1 MQIKE
6 GKMKVMTVEVICV
19 GTELLLGNIV
29 NTNAA
34 YIAEKC
40 AMLGLSMYYQ
50 SVVGDNPARL
60 EELLRTALGRSSVI
74 ILSGGLGPTQ
84 DDLTKETAAGVMG
97 RKLVEDPRA
106 RQDIETFLAKRGRAI
121 TENNWKQALVPEGC
135 KVLYNTNGTAP
146 GMIIEEEKNCLIL
159 LPGPPNELVPMFE
172 EQVYPY
178 LNELQPEIICSR
190 MVKLCGIG
198 ESSAETEIIDLIES
212 QTNPT
217 VAPYAKTGEVHLR
230 ITAKAENETAA
241 YALIEP
247 VEELLRERFGN
258 LIYTDDP
265 RVSLEEAVY
274 RLLREHRLTVTAA
287 ESCTGGL
294 LAGRLI
300 NVPGISEYLKE
311 AYVTYSNEAKEK
323 ILGVPAAILNEYG
336 AVSPQTSEAMA
347 RGGAKAADADVCIAV
362 TGIAGP
368 DGGTK
373 EKPVGL
379 VYMSCYCKGRLYT
392 EKNLY
397 SGSRSKIREYSVA
410 SALTLLRKAILDYTN
425 EVEGCES

>member
-1 MQIKE
+1 
-6 GKMKVMTVEVICV
+6 MTVELICV

-34 YIAEKC
+34 FISEKC

-50 SVVGDNPARL
+50 SVVGDNEGRL
-60 EELLRTALGRSSVI
+60 EELLKTAWKRSDVV

-84 DDLTKETAAGVMG
+84 DDLTKETAAKVMG
-97 RKLVEDPRA
+97 RQLVEDARA
-106 RQDIETFLAKRGRAI
+106 RKEIEDFMARRSRSI
-121 TENNWKQALVPEGC
+121 TKNNWKQAMVPEGSI
-135 KVLYNTNGTAP
+135 VLYNPNGTAP
-146 GMIIEEEKNCLIL
+146 GIIMEEGKKCMIL

-178 LNELQPEIICSR
+178 LHQMQPEVICSK

-198 ESSAETEIIDLIES
+198 ESSAETKILDLIES

-230 ITAKAENETAA
+230 ITAKADSEELA
-241 YALIEP
+241 YDLIEP
-247 VEELLRERFGN
+247 VEQELQARFGD
-258 LIYTDDP
+258 LIYTDKP
-265 RVSLEEAVY
+265 EVTLEMAIY
-274 RLLREHRLTVTAA
+274 QLLKANRLTVTTA

-311 AYVTYSNEAKEK
+311 GYVTYSNEAKEK
-323 ILGVPAAILNEYG
+323 LLGVPTETLAEYG
-336 AVSPQTSEAMA
+336 AVSAQTAEAMA
-347 RGGAKAADADVCIAV
+347 EGGAKAADADLCIAV

-368 DGGTK
+368 DGGTE

-379 VYMSCYCKGRLYT
+379 VYMSCYCRGTCYT
-392 EKNLY
+392 EKNQY
-397 SGSRSKIREYSVA
+397 TGSRSKIREYSVA
-410 SALTLLRKAILDYTN
+410 SALTLLRRAILDN
-425 EVEGCES
+425 F

>member
-1 MQIKE
+1 
-6 GKMKVMTVEVICV
+6 MTVELICV

-34 YIAEKC
+34 FIAEKC

-50 SVVGDNPARL
+50 SVVGDNQKRL
-60 EELLRTALGRSSVI
+60 EALIRTARERSDIV

-84 DDLTKETAAGVMG
+84 DDLTKETAAKVMG
-97 RKLVEDPRA
+97 RTLVEDARA
-106 RQDIETFLAKRGRAI
+106 RREIEEFMAKRSHAI
-121 TENNWKQALVPEGC
+121 TKNNWKQALVPEGC
-135 KVLYNTNGTAP
+135 KVLYNPNGTAP
-146 GMIIEEEKNCLIL
+146 GIIMEEEQTRMIL
-159 LPGPPNELVPMFE
+159 LPGPPNELIPMFE

-178 LNELQPEIICSR
+178 LKESQPEIICSK

-198 ESSAETEIIDLIES
+198 ESSAETKILDLIEE

-230 ITAKAENETAA
+230 ITAKAASEEEA
-241 YALIEP
+241 YQMIAP
-247 VEELLRERFGN
+247 VEDELQERFGD

-265 RVSLEEAVY
+265 RVTLEMAVY
-274 RLLREHRLTVTAA
+274 ELLKENRLTVTTA

-300 NVPGISEYLKE
+300 NVPGISEFLKE
-311 AYVTYSNEAKEK
+311 GYVTYSNEAKEK
-323 ILGVPAAILNEYG
+323 LLGVPADILQQYG
-336 AVSPQTSEAMA
+336 AVSSQTAEAMA
-347 RGGAKAADADVCIAV
+347 SGGARAAGADVCIAV

-368 DGGTK
+368 DGGTE

-379 VYMSCYCKGRLYT
+379 VYMSCYCRGRCYT
-392 EKNLY
+392 QENRY
-397 SGSRSKIREYSVA
+397 TGSRSKIREYSVA
-410 SALTLLRKAILDYTN
+410 SALTLLRKAILDI
-425 EVEGCES
+425 

>member
-1 MQIKE
+1 
-6 GKMKVMTVEVICV
+6 MTVELICV

-34 YIAEKC
+34 FIAEKC

-50 SVVGDNPARL
+50 SVVGDNQGRL
-60 EELLRTALGRSSVI
+60 EGLLRTAKERSDIVI
-74 ILSGGLGPTQ
+74 LCGGLGPTQ
-84 DDLTKETAAGVMG
+84 DDLTKETAAKVMG
-97 RKLVEDPRA
+97 KKLIEDERA
-106 RQDIETFLAKRGRAI
+106 RKEIETFMAKRSRAI
-121 TENNWKQALVPEGC
+121 TENNWKQALVPEGSM
-135 KVLYNTNGTAP
+135 VLYNPNGTAP
-146 GMIIEEEKNCLIL
+146 GIIMEDGPSSVIL
-159 LPGPPNELVPMFE
+159 LPGPPNELIPMFE

-178 LNELQPEIICSR
+178 LQESQPETICSK

-198 ESSAETEIIDLIES
+198 ESSAETKILDLIEE

-230 ITAKAENETAA
+230 LTAKASNEEEA
-241 YALIEP
+241 YRMIVP
-247 VEELLRERFGN
+247 VEEELQRRFGS

-265 RVSLEEAVY
+265 QMTLEMAIYE
-274 RLLREHRLTVTAA
+274 LLKAHNLTVTTA

-300 NVPGISEYLKE
+300 NVPGISEHLKE
-311 AYVTYSNEAKEK
+311 GYVTYSNGAKEK
-323 ILGVPAAILNEYG
+323 LLGVPAETLREYG
-336 AVSPQTSEAMA
+336 AVSPQTAEAMA
-347 RGGAKAADADVCIAV
+347 KGGAKAANADLCIAV

-379 VYMSCYCKGRLYT
+379 VYMSCYCRGKLYT
-392 EKNLY
+392 EKNQY
-397 SGSRSKIREYSVA
+397 TGSRSKIREYSVA
-410 SALTLLRKAILDYTN
+410 SALTLLRRAILALTD
-425 EVEGCES
+425 

>member
-1 MQIKE
+1 
-6 GKMKVMTVEVICV
+6 MTVELICV

-34 YIAEKC
+34 FISEKC

-50 SVVGDNPARL
+50 SVVGDNPGRL
-60 EELLRTALGRSSVI
+60 EEMVKMAMKRSDII

-84 DDLTKETAAGVMG
+84 DDLTKETVAKVMG
-97 RKLVEDPRA
+97 KKLVEDQKA
-106 RQDIETFLAKRGRAI
+106 RQEIQLFLERRGRTI

-135 KVLYNTNGTAP
+135 QVLYNVNGTAP
-146 GMIIEEEKNCLIL
+146 GLIVKDDNTCVIL

-178 LNELQPEIICSR
+178 LHQLQTEIIFSN
-190 MVKLCGIG
+190 MIKLCGIG
-198 ESSAETEIIDLIES
+198 ESSAETKILDLVEA

-230 ITAKAENETAA
+230 ITAKAESETAA
-241 YALIEP
+241 YKLMEP
-247 VEELLRERFGN
+247 VEEVLRQRFGT
-258 LIYTDDP
+258 LIYTNDP
-265 RVSLEEAVY
+265 QVTLEMAIYE
-274 RLLREHRLTVTAA
+274 LLKANNLTVTTA

-294 LAGRLI
+294 VAGRLI

-311 AYVTYSNEAKEK
+311 GYITYSNEAKQK
-323 ILGVPAAILNEYG
+323 LLGVPAEILQKYG
-336 AVSPQTSEAMA
+336 AVSPQTAEAMA
-347 RGGAKAADADVCIAV
+347 KGGAKAAEADVCIAV

-368 DGGTK
+368 DGGSL

-379 VYMSCYCKGRLYT
+379 VYMSCYCLGKVYT
-392 EKNLY
+392 EKNQY
-397 SGSRSKIREYSVA
+397 TGSRSKIREYAVA
-410 SALTLLRKAILDYTN
+410 SALTLLRQAILDGMCFEN
-425 EVEGCES
+425 

>member
-1 MQIKE
+1 
-6 GKMKVMTVEVICV
+6 MTVELICV

-34 YIAEKC
+34 FISEKC

-50 SVVGDNPARL
+50 SVVGDNEGRL
-60 EELLRTALGRSSVI
+60 EELLKTAWKRSDVV

-84 DDLTKETAAGVMG
+84 DDLTKETAAKVMG
-97 RKLVEDPRA
+97 RQLVEDARA
-106 RQDIETFLAKRGRAI
+106 RKEIEDFMARRSRSI
-121 TENNWKQALVPEGC
+121 TKNNWKQAMVPEGSI
-135 KVLYNTNGTAP
+135 VLYNPNGTAP
-146 GMIIEEEKNCLIL
+146 GIIMEEGKKCMIL

-178 LNELQPEIICSR
+178 LHQMQPEVICSK

-198 ESSAETEIIDLIES
+198 ESSAETKILDLIES

-230 ITAKAENETAA
+230 ITAKADSEELA
-241 YALIEP
+241 YDLIEP
-247 VEELLRERFGN
+247 VEQELQARFGD
-258 LIYTDDP
+258 LIYTDKP
-265 RVSLEEAVY
+265 EVTLEMAIY
-274 RLLREHRLTVTAA
+274 QLLKANRLTVTTA

-311 AYVTYSNEAKEK
+311 GYVTYSNEAKEK
-323 ILGVPAAILNEYG
+323 LLGVPTETLAEYG
-336 AVSPQTSEAMA
+336 AVSAQTAETMA
-347 RGGAKAADADVCIAV
+347 EGGAKAADADLCIAV

-368 DGGTK
+368 DGGTE

-379 VYMSCYCKGRLYT
+379 VYMSCYCRGTCYT
-392 EKNLY
+392 EKNQY
-397 SGSRSKIREYSVA
+397 TGSRSKIREYSVA
-410 SALTLLRKAILDYTN
+410 SALTLLRRAILDHF
-425 EVEGCES
+425 

>member
-1 MQIKE
+1 
-6 GKMKVMTVEVICV
+6 MTVELICV

-34 YIAEKC
+34 FISEKC

-50 SVVGDNPARL
+50 SVVGDNEGRL
-60 EELLRTALGRSSVI
+60 EELLKTAWKRSDVV

-84 DDLTKETAAGVMG
+84 DDLTKETAAKVMG
-97 RKLVEDPRA
+97 RQLVEDARA
-106 RQDIETFLAKRGRAI
+106 RKEIEDFMARRSRSI
-121 TENNWKQALVPEGC
+121 TKNNWKQAMVPEGSI
-135 KVLYNTNGTAP
+135 VLYNPNGTAP
-146 GMIIEEEKNCLIL
+146 GIIMEEGKKCMIL

-178 LNELQPEIICSR
+178 LHQMQPEVICSK

-198 ESSAETEIIDLIES
+198 ESSAETKILDLIES

-230 ITAKAENETAA
+230 ITAKADSEELA
-241 YALIEP
+241 YDLIEP
-247 VEELLRERFGN
+247 VEQELQARFGD
-258 LIYTDDP
+258 LIYTDKP
-265 RVSLEEAVY
+265 EVTLEMAIY
-274 RLLREHRLTVTAA
+274 QLLKANLLTVTTA

-311 AYVTYSNEAKEK
+311 GYVTYSNVAKEK
-323 ILGVPAAILNEYG
+323 LLGVPTETLAEYG
-336 AVSPQTSEAMA
+336 AVSAQTAEAMA
-347 RGGAKAADADVCIAV
+347 EGGAKAADADLCIAV

-368 DGGTK
+368 DGGTE

-379 VYMSCYCKGRLYT
+379 VYMSCYCRGTCYT
-392 EKNLY
+392 EKNQY
-397 SGSRSKIREYSVA
+397 TGSRSKIREYSVA
-410 SALTLLRKAILDYTN
+410 SALTLLRRAILDN
-425 EVEGCES
+425 F

>member
-1 MQIKE
+1 
-6 GKMKVMTVEVICV
+6 MTVELICV

-34 YIAEKC
+34 FISEKC

-50 SVVGDNPARL
+50 SVVGDNEGRL
-60 EELLRTALGRSSVI
+60 EELLKTAWKRSDVV

-84 DDLTKETAAGVMG
+84 DDLTKETAAKVMG
-97 RKLVEDPRA
+97 RQLVEDARA
-106 RQDIETFLAKRGRAI
+106 RKEIENFMARRSRSI
-121 TENNWKQALVPEGC
+121 TKNNWKQAMVPEGSI
-135 KVLYNTNGTAP
+135 VLYNPNGTAP
-146 GMIIEEEKNCLIL
+146 GIIMEEGKKCMIL

-178 LNELQPEIICSR
+178 LHQMQPEVICSK

-198 ESSAETEIIDLIES
+198 ESSAETKILDLIES

-230 ITAKAENETAA
+230 ITAKADSEELA
-241 YALIEP
+241 YDLIEP
-247 VEELLRERFGN
+247 VEQELQARFGD
-258 LIYTDDP
+258 LIYTDKP
-265 RVSLEEAVY
+265 EVTLEMAIY
-274 RLLREHRLTVTAA
+274 QLLKANRLTVTTA

-311 AYVTYSNEAKEK
+311 GYVTYSNEAKEK
-323 ILGVPAAILNEYG
+323 LLGVPTETLAEYG
-336 AVSPQTSEAMA
+336 AVSAQTAEAMA
-347 RGGAKAADADVCIAV
+347 EGGAKAADADLCIAV

-368 DGGTK
+368 DGGTE

-379 VYMSCYCKGRLYT
+379 VYMSCYCRGTCYT
-392 EKNLY
+392 EKNQY
-397 SGSRSKIREYSVA
+397 TGSRSKIREYSVA
-410 SALTLLRKAILDYTN
+410 SALTLLRRAILDN
-425 EVEGCES
+425 F

>member
-1 MQIKE
+1 
-6 GKMKVMTVEVICV
+6 MTVELICV

-34 YIAEKC
+34 FIAEKC

-50 SVVGDNPARL
+50 SVVGDNPGRL
-60 EELLRTALGRSSVI
+60 EELLLTAIGRSSVI
-74 ILSGGLGPTQ
+74 ILCGGLGPTQ
-84 DDLTKETAAGVMG
+84 DDLTKETAARVMR
-97 RKLVEDPRA
+97 RKLREDQRA
-106 RQDIETFLAKRGRAI
+106 RREIQEFMEKRGCRI
-121 TENNWKQALVPEGC
+121 TENNWKQAMVPEHAR
-135 KVLYNTNGTAP
+135 VLYNANGTAP
-146 GMIIEEEKNCLIL
+146 GIIMEEGDTRIIL

-172 EQVYPY
+172 EQVFPY
-178 LNELQPEIICSR
+178 LHKLQPETICSK

-198 ESSAETEIIDLIES
+198 ESSAETKILDLIET

-230 ITAKAENETAA
+230 ITAKASCEQEA

-247 VEELLRERFGN
+247 VEQELRNRFGD

-265 RVSLEEAVY
+265 DVTLETAVY
-274 RLLREHRLTVTAA
+274 ELLKEKHLTVTTA

-300 NVPGISEYLKE
+300 NVPGISAYLKE
-311 AYVTYSNEAKEK
+311 GYITYSNEAKEK
-323 ILGVPAAILNEYG
+323 LLGVPAEILREYG
-336 AVSPQTSEAMA
+336 AVSPQTAEAMA
-347 RGGAKAADADVCIAV
+347 EGGARAADADLCIAV

-368 DGGTK
+368 DGGTSQ
-373 EKPVGL
+373 KPVGL
-379 VYMSCYCKGRLYT
+379 VYMSCYCRGKWYT

-397 SGSRSKIREYSVA
+397 TGSRSKIREYSVA
-410 SALTLLRKAILDYTN
+410 GALTLLRQAIIKQYK
-425 EVEGCES
+425 

>member
-1 MQIKE
+1 
-6 GKMKVMTVEVICV
+6 MTVELICV

-34 YIAEKC
+34 FISEKC

-50 SVVGDNPARL
+50 SVVGDNPGRL
-60 EELLRTALGRSSVI
+60 IELLKTAKERSDVV

-84 DDLTKETAAGVMG
+84 DDLTKETAAKVMG
-97 RKLVEDPRA
+97 KTLVEDERA
-106 RQDIETFLAKRGRAI
+106 RKEIQKFMARRSKAI
-121 TENNWKQALVPEGC
+121 TENNWKQALVPDGC
-135 KVLYNTNGTAP
+135 KVLYNPNGTAP
-146 GMIIEEEKNCLIL
+146 GIIMEEEQTRMIL
-159 LPGPPNELVPMFE
+159 LPGPPNELIPMFE

-178 LNELQPEIICSR
+178 LREIQPEIICSK

-198 ESSAETEIIDLIES
+198 ESSAETKILDLIEQ

-230 ITAKAENETAA
+230 ITAKAATEEEA
-241 YALIEP
+241 YRMIAP
-247 VEELLRERFGN
+247 VEKELQKRFGS
-258 LIYTDDP
+258 LIYTDEP
-265 RVSLEEAVY
+265 QVTLEMAVY
-274 RLLREHRLTVTAA
+274 ELLKTNKLTVTTA

-311 AYVTYSNEAKEK
+311 GYVTYSNEAKEK
-323 ILGVPAAILNEYG
+323 LLGVPSDILRQYG
-336 AVSPQTSEAMA
+336 AVSSQTAEAMA
-347 RGGAKAADADVCIAV
+347 AGGAKAADADLCIAV

-368 DGGTK
+368 DGGTE

-379 VYMSCYCKGRLYT
+379 VYMSCYCRGKLYT
-392 EKNLY
+392 KKNQY
-397 SGSRSKIREYSVA
+397 TGSRSKIREYSVA
-410 SALTLLRKAILDYTN
+410 SALTLLREAILDM
-425 EVEGCES
+425 

>member
-1 MQIKE
+1 M
-6 GKMKVMTVEVICV
+6 

-34 YIAEKC
+34 FISEKC

-50 SVVGDNPARL
+50 SVVGDNPGRL
-60 EELLRTALGRSSVI
+60 EEMVKTAMKRSDII

-84 DDLTKETAAGVMG
+84 DDLTKETVAKVMG
-97 RKLVEDPRA
+97 KKLVEDQKA
-106 RQDIETFLAKRGRAI
+106 RQEIQLFLERRGRTI

-135 KVLYNTNGTAP
+135 QVLYNVNGTAP
-146 GMIIEEEKNCLIL
+146 GLIVEDDNTCVIL

-178 LNELQPEIICSR
+178 LHKLQPEIICSK
-190 MVKLCGIG
+190 MIKLCGIG
-198 ESSAETEIIDLIES
+198 ESSAETKILDLVEA

-230 ITAKAENETAA
+230 ITAKAESETAA
-241 YALIEP
+241 YKLMEP
-247 VEELLRERFGN
+247 VEEVLRQRFGT

-265 RVSLEEAVY
+265 QVTLEMAIYE
-274 RLLREHRLTVTAA
+274 LLKANNLTVTTA

-294 LAGRLI
+294 VAGRLI

-311 AYVTYSNEAKEK
+311 GYITYSNEAKQK
-323 ILGVPAAILNEYG
+323 LLGVPAEILQKYG
-336 AVSPQTSEAMA
+336 AVSPQTAEAMA
-347 RGGAKAADADVCIAV
+347 KGGAKAAEVDVCIAV

-368 DGGTK
+368 DGGSL

-379 VYMSCYCKGRLYT
+379 VYMSCYCLGKVYT
-392 EKNLY
+392 EKNQY
-397 SGSRSKIREYSVA
+397 TGSRSKIREYAVA
-410 SALTLLRKAILDYTN
+410 SALTLLRQAILDGMCFEN
-425 EVEGCES
+425 

>member
-1 MQIKE
+1 
-6 GKMKVMTVEVICV
+6 MTVELICV

-34 YIAEKC
+34 FISEKC

-50 SVVGDNPARL
+50 SVVGDNEGRL
-60 EELLRTALGRSSVI
+60 EELLKTAWKRSDVV

-84 DDLTKETAAGVMG
+84 DDLTKETAAKVMG
-97 RKLVEDPRA
+97 RQLVEDARA
-106 RQDIETFLAKRGRAI
+106 RKEIENFMARRSRSI
-121 TENNWKQALVPEGC
+121 TKNNWKQAMVPEGSI
-135 KVLYNTNGTAP
+135 VLYNPNGTAP
-146 GMIIEEEKNCLIL
+146 GIIMEEGKKCMIL

-178 LNELQPEIICSR
+178 LHQMQPEVICSK

-198 ESSAETEIIDLIES
+198 ESSAETKILDLIES

-230 ITAKAENETAA
+230 ITAKADSEELA
-241 YALIEP
+241 YDLIEP
-247 VEELLRERFGN
+247 VEQELQARFGD
-258 LIYTDDP
+258 LIYTDKP
-265 RVSLEEAVY
+265 EVTLEMAIY
-274 RLLREHRLTVTAA
+274 QLLKANRLTVTTA

-311 AYVTYSNEAKEK
+311 GYVTYSNEAKEK
-323 ILGVPAAILNEYG
+323 LLGVPTETLAEYG
-336 AVSPQTSEAMA
+336 AVSAQTAEAMA
-347 RGGAKAADADVCIAV
+347 EGGAKAADADLCIAV

-368 DGGTK
+368 DGGTE

-379 VYMSCYCKGRLYT
+379 VYMSCYCRGTCYT
-392 EKNLY
+392 EKNQY
-397 SGSRSKIREYSVA
+397 TGSRSKIREYSVA
-410 SALTLLRKAILDYTN
+410 SALTLLRRAILDHF
-425 EVEGCES
+425 